1 VNAWSAALV
10 ACAALAPLA
19 TADAAAPAPAPA
31 SAPQVEEVHA
41 RGELPTAW
49 GTAFGD
55 LDAMRERRVV
65 RALVA
70 PNRVGYFVQGGRQ
83 YGANYEWLVAFE
95 KQLNA
100 KRKKGEIPVRVAI
113 VPTAPDTV
121 VAELMAGHGDIA
133 AVAEVETPT
142 LAAKVD
148 FVAPIGRGQRKLV
161 VTRDDVADITSLA
174 ALGEREV
181 WVRRNSSA
189 QEQVA
194 AYNAQQRAIGGARI
208 KVVPAPTHLHDEDLL
223 EMVNA
228 GLIPAAISH
237 EFLIATYKPVYKRI
251 KAHPQAELAQGEALG
266 WAIRKD
272 SPLLKQELDRF
283 WKRNAV
289 GSTLGNVLVQRYL
302 KGGKGLRD
310 ATSAAERKK
319 FEKLVVLFRK
329 EAQRYHMDHLLMIAQ
344 GYQESQ
350 LEQDTRSSAGAIGVM
365 QVLPS
370 TGKEMKVGDITKLEP
385 NVRAGVK
392 YMRWIIDNYF
402 TDPAIPDADKVLFAF
417 ASYNA
422 GPNRIRS
429 LRAEAKRR
437 GLDPNR
443 WFGNVEIVVSH
454 RVGREPVDYVAN
466 IYKYYVAYK
475 LIEEQEA
482 GAAEGAP
489 RKP

>member
-1 VNAWSAALV
+1 MRVLAMLLT
-10 ACAALAPLA
+10 CCGALA
-19 TADAAAPAPAPA
+19 AAAAPSAPAPA
-31 SAPQVEEVHA
+31 VEEIHA

-55 LDAMRERRVV
+55 LDEMRKRRVV

-70 PNRVGYFVQGGRQ
+70 PNRIGYFVQGGRQ
-83 YGANYEWLVAFE
+83 FGANYEWLVAFE

-100 KRKKGEIPVRVAI
+100 GKKKGEIPVRVAI

-121 VAELMAGHGDIA
+121 IAELMAGHGDIA
-133 AVAEVETPT
+133 AVAEVETPE

-148 FVAPIGRGQRKLV
+148 FVAPIVGGRGKLV

-194 AYNAQQRAIGGARI
+194 AYNAAQRASGGERI
-208 KVVPAPTHLHDEDLL
+208 NVVAAPPHLTDEDLL
-223 EMVNA
+223 EMVNS
-228 GLIPAAISH
+228 GLIPAAITH
-237 EFLIATYKPVYKRI
+237 NFLVQTYKPVFKRL
-251 KAHPQAELAQGEALG
+251 KAHPQTQLAQEEKLA
-266 WAIRKD
+266 WSIRKG
-272 SPLLKQELDRF
+272 SPLLAKELDRF
-283 WKRNAV
+283 WKKNAV

-329 EAQRYHMDHLLMIAQ
+329 EAQHYHMDHLLMIAQ

-350 LEQDTRSSAGAIGVM
+350 LEQNTRSSAGAIGVM

-385 NVRAGVK
+385 NVKAGVK

-402 TDPAIPDADKVLFAF
+402 TDPEIPAADKVLFAF

-422 GPNRIRS
+422 GPNRIRR
-429 LRAEAKRR
+429 LRDEAKRR

-482 GAAEGAP
+482 RAAQGAP

>member
-1 VNAWSAALV
+1 MRWLPALLIS
-10 ACAALAPLA
+10 CAAF
-19 TADAAAPAPAPA
+19 AAPAPPSAPPKTPA
-31 SAPQVEEVHA
+31 AAAPQVEEAQA

-55 LDAMRERRVV
+55 LDEMRKRRVV

-100 KRKKGEIPVRVAI
+100 GKKKGEIPVRVAI

-121 VAELMAGHGDIA
+121 IAELIAGHGDIA
-133 AVAEVETPT
+133 AFAEVATPE

-148 FVAPIGRGQRKLV
+148 FVAPIAGGRGKLV
-161 VTRDDVADITSLA
+161 VTRDDAAEIASLA
-174 ALGEREV
+174 ALGDRPI

-189 QEQVA
+189 QEQIA
-194 AYNAQQRAIGGARI
+194 AYNAQQRAAGGALLQ
-208 KVVPAPTHLHDEDLL
+208 VVAAPPNLHDEDLL

-228 GLIPAAISH
+228 GLIPAAITH
-237 EFLIATYKPVYKRI
+237 RFLVDTYKPVFKRL
-251 KAHPQAELAQGEALG
+251 KAHAGTELAAEEKVA
-266 WAIRKD
+266 WSIRKD
-272 SPLLKQELDRF
+272 SPLLAKELDRF
-283 WKRNAV
+283 WKKNAV
-289 GSTLGNVLVQRYL
+289 GSMLGNVLVQRYL

-319 FEKLVVLFRK
+319 FDKTVALFRK
-329 EAQRYHMDHLLMIAQ
+329 EAKRYDMDHLLMIAQ

-350 LEQDTRSSAGAIGVM
+350 LEQHRRSSAGAIGVM
-365 QVLPS
+365 QLLPS
-370 TGKEMKVGDITKLEP
+370 TGKEMKVGDITQLEP

-402 TDPAIPDADKVLFAF
+402 TDPAIPAADKVLFAF

-422 GPNRIRS
+422 GPNRIRT

-443 WFGNVEIVVSH
+443 WFGNVEIVVAH

-482 GAAEGAP
+482 RSAQGVP